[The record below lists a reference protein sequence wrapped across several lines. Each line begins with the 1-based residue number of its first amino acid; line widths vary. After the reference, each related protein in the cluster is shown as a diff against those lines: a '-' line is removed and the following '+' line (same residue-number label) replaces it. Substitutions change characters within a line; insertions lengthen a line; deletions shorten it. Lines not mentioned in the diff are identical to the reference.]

1 MGKTKVGKGMKL
13 QVVVDASG
21 LPLGLEGAAADVSE
35 QELLMPALND
45 VPVEVPLGTP
55 VIADKGHDSDALRD
69 EIEDEGYIPVIPHR
83 KNRVKPSRND
93 GRRLR
98 RYRHRWLIERTNAWL
113 HCYRGLAMRWAHYT
127 FMYVGLVYLSF
138 IHMALQRF

>member
-13 QVVVDASG
+13 ELVVDASG
-21 LPLGLEGAAADVSE
+21 LPLGMEIAAADVSE
-35 QELLMPALND
+35 QQLLKPALDD
-45 VPVEVPLGTP
+45 VPVEVPPGTP
-55 VIADKGHDSDALRD
+55 VVADKGHDSDPLRD
-69 EIEDEGYIPVIPHR
+69 ELQDAGYTPVIPHR
-83 KNRVKPSRND
+83 KNRVRSSRND

-113 HCYRGLAMRWAHYT
+113 HCYRAVAVRWSYYS